1 MSFGALFLGVFLLS
15 DPTGE
20 DRSEPIAAAVSEEI
34 GRIRPGSLWPGFD
47 PASVPLAFFD
57 GERTYLFRH
66 PSPPPEFEP
75 LPRRPAVR
83 VFSGQHP
90 LVRANSSAV
99 IGGAPVATLL
109 SSRGDA
115 RGVRELASIAVHEMF
130 HVFQS
135 ARHPKWGGNEV
146 DLFTYPID
154 DPPQLQLSR
163 LETEAL
169 RRALD
174 ARRDDE
180 SACWA
185 SVAVELR
192 TRRFALLG
200 DVGAA
205 YERGTE
211 LKEGLA
217 QLVESRARGATNL
230 TSILPRDGF
239 PAGEVRTRSYAIGQA
254 FGALLDRFSRGWEGL
269 LETADLP
276 DRPLDALLAEALRPR
291 ARRRCRFSRSEVDES
306 LSRARRSIELA
317 ALTRQ
322 AVRKDFLERGGWKV
336 VVVAGSQPLSVERF
350 DPLNVERLGGGEIL
364 HTRWVKLAAA
374 SGSIEVLDRRA
385 LTESAGAHPL
395 FEGVRRLTVTGL
407 PEEPRVSDSGGYVSI
422 RGPGL
427 TADFRAAALR
437 RANRTLFV
445 TLEEAR

>member
-1 MSFGALFLGVFLLS
+1 VNFIALLVAVLLLP
-15 DPTGE
+15 DPSGE
-20 DRSEPIAAAVSEEI
+20 GRGQETAAAVSEEI
-34 GRIRPGSLWPGFD
+34 RRIPPGSLWPGFD
-47 PASVPLAFFD
+47 PANVPLAFFD

-75 LPRRPAVR
+75 LPGRPAVR
-83 VFSGQHP
+83 VFSGQHA
-90 LVRANSSAV
+90 LVRANTSVV
-99 IGGAPVATLL
+99 IGGAPVATQL
-109 SSRGDA
+109 SSRGDV
-115 RGVRELASIAVHEMF
+115 RDVRELASVAVHEIF

-135 ARHPKWGGNEV
+135 TRHPKWGGNEV

-154 DPPQLQLSR
+154 DAAQLQLSR

-169 RRALD
+169 RRAL
-174 ARRDDE
+174 AAQRDDE

-185 SVAVELR
+185 SVALELR

-200 DVGAA
+200 DAGSA

-211 LKEGLA
+211 LREGLA
-217 QLVESRARGATNL
+217 QLVESRARGATTP

-254 FGALLDRFSRGWEGL
+254 FGTLLDRFSRGWERL
-269 LETADLP
+269 LETG
-276 DRPLDALLAEALRPR
+276 DRPLDDLLVASLRPR
-291 ARRRCRFSRSEVDES
+291 PRRRCRFSRSEIDES
-306 LSRARRSIELA
+306 LARARRSIELA

-336 VVVAGSQPLSVERF
+336 VVVAGSPPLSVERF
-350 DPLNVERLGGGEIL
+350 DPLNVERVGRGEIL
-364 HTRWVKLAAA
+364 HTRWVKLAAP
-374 SGSIEVLDRRA
+374 SGSVEVLDRRA

-407 PEEPRVSDSGGYVSI
+407 PEEPRVSNSDGSVSI

-437 RANRTLFV
+437 RDDQTLFE
-445 TLEEAR
+445 TLEKAR